1 MVKKEET
8 LKGLEGKRILIWGYG
23 REGKSTESFLKTHV
37 NASISVFEGKPEEL
51 DDAGYDMII
60 KSPGIPY
67 ETDDDRFTSQT
78 EIFLECFRD
87 ITVGITGTK
96 GKSTTS
102 AMCAQLFKELPGKKV
117 ILVGNIGLPALDHF
131 DEIDDDTYVVYEMS
145 CHQLRS
151 LRTSPH
157 IAVFLN
163 LFEEHLDYY
172 VTMEKYFAAKA
183 NIAKNQLEGDI
194 CICGENVPYI
204 ESKAK
209 KVVIAPPAAD
219 GGGDEGTDKTVE
231 GIYGKFKEYSLG
243 ILGEHNVLNANFA
256 AYIAGEIFGLG
267 DDAISKALAEFKG
280 LPHRL
285 YCLGEYDGRIFY
297 DDSISTIPNA
307 TIEALAAVK
316 NAQCVIVGGM
326 DRGISY
332 ELLTEYIQNNPQ
344 YIYILCYAS
353 GKRIYESVSE
363 LENTHYVE
371 DLRRAVELAKKLTLP
386 GRACI
391 LSPAAAS
398 YGYFKNFEERGDR
411 FAEYVRECP
420 IHSQFIKNQDLE

>member
-1 MVKKEET
+1 MLKKEEV
-8 LKGLEGKRILIWGYG
+8 LKKLDGRKILIWGYG
-23 REGKSTESFLKTHV
+23 REGKSTENFLEKHV
-37 NASISVFEGKPEEL
+37 SAKISVFEGKPDEL
-51 DDAGYDMII
+51 DADGWDVII

-67 ETDDDRFTSQT
+67 ETDDEKFTSQT

-87 ITVGITGTK
+87 VTIGITGTK

-102 AMCAQLFKELPGKKV
+102 SMCAHLLGRLPGKKV

-157 IAVFLN
+157 TAVFLN
-163 LFEEHLDYY
+163 LYEEHLDYY
-172 VTMEKYFAAKA
+172 VTMDKYFAAKA
-183 NIAKNQLEGDI
+183 NIAKNQIEGDVFL
-194 CICGENVPYI
+194 CGENVPTI
-204 ESKAK
+204 ETKAK
-209 KVVIAPPAAD
+209 TTVIAFPKAAD
-219 GGGDEGTDKTVE
+219 GDDVFGDRPGKA
-231 GIYGKFKEYSLG
+231 YGKFVEYKLG

-256 AYIAGEIFGLG
+256 AYIAGELCGLG
-267 DDAISKALAEFKG
+267 EDEIARALEEFKG

-285 YCLGEYDGRIFY
+285 FYLGNFGGADFY

-307 TIEALAAVK
+307 TIEALAAVH
-316 NAQCVIVGGM
+316 NAQSVIIGGM

-332 ELLTEYIQNNPQ
+332 DVLVEYIKDNPQ
-344 YIYILCYAS
+344 YKYILCYAS
-353 GKRIYESVSE
+353 GRRIYDLLGKLDYVFFEE
-363 LENTHYVE
+363 NLEAATK
-371 DLRRAVELAKKLTLP
+371 LAKRLTEK

-411 FAEYVRECP
+411 FAEYVRG
-420 IHSQFIKNQDLE
+420 